1 MESILF
7 TLDVFFMLLL
17 AWSVFKADRDVGRAG
32 DLGFFAFRDT
42 DAQPDTAKSEK
53 PPHA

>member
-7 TLDVFFMLLL
+7 TLDVFFMILLV
-17 AWSVFKADRDVGRAG
+17 WSVFKSDRDVGRAG
-32 DLGFFAFRDT
+32 DLGFFAFRDAAAPRAA
-42 DAQPDTAKSEK
+42 DSEN